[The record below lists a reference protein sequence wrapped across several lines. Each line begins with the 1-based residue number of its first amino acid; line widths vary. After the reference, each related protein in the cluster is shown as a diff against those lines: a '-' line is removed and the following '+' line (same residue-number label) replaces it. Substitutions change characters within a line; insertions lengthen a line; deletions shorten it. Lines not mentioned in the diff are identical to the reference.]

1 MVSVHFTRKAKSML
15 FSFLLS
21 MVHGLLKWFLER
33 KVAEFERTNHYD
45 MGYARTI
52 LEASPRALIT
62 LHRAGALGQYRGPL
76 SPSAQC
82 GVKLVAALH
91 EDCGPCLQ
99 LGITLALHAGIAQ
112 ETIVRVICGEPTGDA
127 DTDLVVNFSRSVLN
141 KTSEESEL
149 RQRVLDRYGQDGLT
163 AVAFSL
169 TGTRMYPM
177 LKAVLGHAQCYPVVN
192 VGERAV
198 RLHDP
203 ATFIPT
209 AVLQ

>member
-1 MVSVHFTRKAKSML
+1 ML

-21 MVHGLLKWFLER
+21 MVHGLLKWFLKR

-52 LEASPRALIT
+52 LEANPGALIT

-99 LGITLALHAGIAQ
+99 LGVTLALHAGIAQ
-112 ETIVRVICGEPTGDA
+112 ETIVRVISGEPTGDA
-127 DTDLVVNFSRSVLN
+127 DTDLVVNFSRAVLS
-141 KTSEESEL
+141 KAPDEGEL
-149 RQRVLDRYGQDGLT
+149 REQVLGRYGQDGLT

-177 LKAVLGHAQCYPVVN
+177 LKAVLGHAHCYPVVK
-192 VGERAV
+192 VGERSV

-203 ATFIPT
+203 ASLT
-209 AVLQ
+209 ATPVLQ